1 MSWER
6 TGETLP
12 DGRPKWMCKKC
23 GKKIWGHVVGTHSCD
38 GTKAVQPTTTILPCR
53 FRGEVY
59 GRMRKSSDCDCWSV
73 VWKCG
78 CEHIESGLCVLAP
91 VDGDAYGKKPGICV
105 KCEHR
110 QETVPGG
117 ISPV

>member
-6 TGETLP
+6 TGESLP
-12 DGRPKWMCKKC
+12 DGRPIWECRKC
-23 GKKIWGHVVGTHSCD
+23 NKRIWGHVVGTHSCD

-59 GRMRKSSDCDCWSV
+59 GRMKKPDCNCWSV
-73 VWKCG
+73 VFSCACDEIK
-78 CEHIESGLCVLAP
+78 SGVCVLAA
-91 VDGDAYGKKPGICV
+91 VEGDAYGKIPGVCV
-105 KCEHR
+105 SCPHR